1 MFNSINSEISFNLFA
16 TRVYIFFHPIYN
28 LFIRTYTLH
37 PGIQFAPEEQGT
49 EYFAESSNTVEK
61 ARAQINFRE
70 RSGGMF
76 GKHGRSLPFRC
87 WNASNTNRGQPVN
100 AWN

>member
-1 MFNSINSEISFNLFA
+1 M
-16 TRVYIFFHPIYN
+16 YIFFHPIYN
-28 LFIRTYTLH
+28 LSIRTYTLH
-37 PGIQFAPEEQGT
+37 PGIQFAPEEQCT

-76 GKHGRSLPFRC
+76 GKHGRSLLFRC
-87 WNASNTNRGQPVN
+87 WNASNTNRTQPARECLELNILLFEQQPVS
-100 AWN
+100 